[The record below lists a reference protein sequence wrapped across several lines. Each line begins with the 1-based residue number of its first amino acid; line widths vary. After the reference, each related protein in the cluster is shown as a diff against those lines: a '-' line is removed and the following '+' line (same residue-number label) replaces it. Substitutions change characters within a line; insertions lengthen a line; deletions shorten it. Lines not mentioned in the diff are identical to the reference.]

1 MSLKL
6 VELQVALP
14 RTQDLGKM
22 QEQLQQKGQHLQG
35 HLAAAQQKH
44 DSEQRKQVN
53 KYNETEKN
61 KLQKDDQNPSNG
73 SSYAQKNRKP
83 KKQQSQQVQGHHPY
97 KGNLI
102 DIEG

>member
-22 QEQLQQKGQHLQG
+22 QEHIQQKGQHLQE
-35 HLAAAQQKH
+35 HLAAAQQKQ
-44 DSEQRKQVN
+44 DIEQRKQVN
-53 KYNETEKN
+53 KYNEAEKN

-73 SSYAQKNRKP
+73 SSYTKQSRKQKK
-83 KKQQSQQVQGHHPY
+83 QSQQVQGHHPY